1 MSGTF
6 NGEGFILFTASIHFP
21 LDTHRLTYKYREKLS
36 ATLLSQLLL
45 LDKVFFLFIFFFISR
60 RSHGLFHT
68 PTTYFY
74 SGTTLPCRWSSMAA
88 GLLMCVAGIFF
99 LILIFYF
106 ILKRASSSNCLCCYN
121 QRYCYFCQ
129 LGCPSPPPPFN
140 YLCEYSLFFQSLKF
154 ILFFLSIYFLL
165 YLLPFPD
172 FYFIFQNIFSFFFYL
187 NMKYYAT
194 NITVNCAAFSNDYG
208 YLKMHERL
216 EYLH

>member
-1 MSGTF
+1 MNEDRYKYIIILSIWALHQFENSLLYLFIYLFFFLNLLIFLKRKNGLCTCILMSGTF
-6 NGEGFILFTASIHFP
+6 NGEGFILFTALIHFP

-45 LDKVFFLFIFFFISR
+45 LDKVFFSFHFFFISR
-60 RSHGLFHT
+60 RSHGLFHS

-129 LGCPSPPPPFN
+129 LRV
-140 YLCEYSLFFQSLKF
+140 
-154 ILFFLSIYFLL
+154 SITTTVQLL
-165 YLLPFPD
+165 
-172 FYFIFQNIFSFFFYL
+172 
-187 NMKYYAT
+187 M
-194 NITVNCAAFSNDYG
+194 
-208 YLKMHERL
+208 
-216 EYLH
+216 